1 MSKFGEDLI
10 TSMRQ
15 ALDHARGKKVP
26 GMRITVVE
34 VEVPDVKA
42 IRKSLRMSQT
52 RFADAFEI
60 PLATV
65 KNWEQGRRYP
75 DAPAVAYLKAIKNK
89 PKEVMAAVS
98 VSETSHLL
106 KNPRNAARLRRAI
119 SDLEGRKAPVRQPV
133 SAKRAAGK

>member
-10 TSMRQ
+10 ASMRQ

-42 IRKSLRMSQT
+42 IRRSLRMSQT
-52 RFADAFEI
+52 RFAEAFQI
-60 PLATV
+60 PLPTV

-75 DAPAVAYLKAIKNK
+75 DAPAIAYLKTIKHK
-89 PKEVMAAVS
+89 PSEVIGALQD
-98 VSETSHLL
+98 SETPHRL
-106 KNPRNAARLRRAI
+106 KGSRTAARSNKAIADSKTGKRVARAT
-119 SDLEGRKAPVRQPV
+119 KAGQ
-133 SAKRAAGK
+133 RAN

>member
-10 TSMRQ
+10 ASMRQ

-42 IRKSLRMSQT
+42 IRRSLRMSQT
-52 RFADAFEI
+52 RFAVAFQI
-60 PLATV
+60 PLPTV

-75 DAPAVAYLKAIKNK
+75 DAPAIAYLKTIKSK
-89 PKEVMAAVS
+89 PGEVMGALRE
-98 VSETSHLL
+98 SETPRRLKGAKTVARSH
-106 KNPRNAARLRRAI
+106 KAIAAPKTGKRVAR
-119 SDLEGRKAPVRQPV
+119 V
-133 SAKRAAGK
+133 STTARPAN